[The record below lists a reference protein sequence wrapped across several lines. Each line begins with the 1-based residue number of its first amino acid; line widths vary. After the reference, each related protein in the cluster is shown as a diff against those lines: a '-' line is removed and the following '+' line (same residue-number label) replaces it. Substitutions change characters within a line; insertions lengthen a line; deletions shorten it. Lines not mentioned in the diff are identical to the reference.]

1 MLTLSLFLADLR
13 PNHEVKNPAGSDMLE
28 RSLSCLPIDDAQ
40 RFALHNEI
48 HTRPSATFK
57 LPALIVYVAV
67 LNAGVSISDE
77 YQHLRQLSGQDGL
90 DLDQMK
96 GNFLQLQSEEF
107 KIIWE
112 RHTEFTRYTIVQ
124 ALPAHAHWGSTLP
137 DLATQVATG
146 MAWLKAIPGKTITC
160 LLYTSDAADD

>member
-77 YQHLRQLSGQDGL
+77 YQHLRQLSGQDDL

-96 GNFLQLQSEEF
+96 GNFLQLQCEAF

-124 ALPAHAHWGSTLP
+124 ALSLIH
-137 DLATQVATG
+137 
-146 MAWLKAIPGKTITC
+146 I
-160 LLYTSDAADD
+160 